1 MDLKMR
7 KSIKKIAATML
18 AATMVFGTFTTAF
31 GYTVEDVEVKNDD
44 GTTTTEK
51 QITDLEDGE
60 YIYLLAGNA
69 TGWEKGVKSPNS
81 VFAETDRKGVV
92 SFKLTAPAPTT
103 DETGKDNNEWMRRFS
118 ILGNYCDGDAY
129 VQGGWSR
136 MLLGEPNYKAND
148 SFTCLSA
155 IAIDNLEK
163 DTDVTV
169 YYDARTATVYI
180 EDAEG
185 NAVDYTVGW
194 VTNDRD
200 EKFYTVD
207 ELAAMKVD
215 DFKAQLS
222 ADRQADLDKV
232 AANTKLTYSLFDG
245 TYKANVEGL
254 ANYIKTG
261 TDYVK
266 KAEEDPTPEAPKAT
280 EAPTTTAA
288 PTTAAATTAANQAT
302 KTGDVAP
309 VALMVVLFAAVA
321 TVAVVAKKKEA

>member
-1 MDLKMR
+1 MR

-31 GYTVEDVEVKNDD
+31 GFTTEEVKNDD
-44 GTTTTEK
+44 GSTS
-51 QITDLEDGE
+51 QVISDLDDGE
-60 YIYLLAGNA
+60 YIYLLGGNA
-69 TGWEKGVKSPNS
+69 TGWNTKNPDAVLAK
-81 VFAETDRKGVV
+81 TDREGVV
-92 SFKLTAPAPTT
+92 SFKFTVPAPVI
-103 DETGKDNNEWMRRFS
+103 DEEGKDTNEYMRRFS
-118 ILGNYCDGDAY
+118 ILGNYCDGDDY

-148 SFTCLSA
+148 ELTCLTTLA
-155 IAIDNLEK
+155 VDNLEA
-163 DTDVTV
+163 DTEVTL
-169 YYDARTATVYI
+169 YYDTRTATVYI
-180 EDAEG
+180 EDADG

-200 EKFYTVD
+200 EKFYTID

-222 ADRQADLDKV
+222 ADRQADLDKI

-245 TYKANVEGL
+245 TYKANVEAL

-266 KAEEDPTPEAPKAT
+266 EAEEEPTT
-280 EAPTTTAA
+280 EAPTTEAATTAAPTTAA

-309 VALMVVLFAAVA
+309 IALMVVLFAAVA

>member
-31 GYTVEDVEVKNDD
+31 GFTTEEVKNDD
-44 GTTTTEK
+44 GSTS
-51 QITDLEDGE
+51 QVISDLDDGE

-69 TGWEKGVKSPNS
+69 TGWNTKNPDAVLAKTDKDGVL
-81 VFAETDRKGVV
+81 
-92 SFKLTAPAPTT
+92 SFKFTIPAT
-103 DETGKDNNEWMRRFS
+103 ENEWEKRFS
-118 ILGNYCDGDAY
+118 ILGNYCDGDDY
-129 VQGGWSR
+129 VQGAWSR

-148 SFTCLSA
+148 ELTCLTTLA
-155 IAIDNLEK
+155 VDNLEA
-163 DTDVTV
+163 DTEVTL
-169 YYDARTATVYI
+169 YYDTRTATVYI
-180 EDAEG
+180 EDADG

-194 VTNDRD
+194 LTNDRD
-200 EKFYTVD
+200 EKFYTID
-207 ELAAMKVD
+207 ELAAMTAD

-222 ADRQADLDKV
+222 AERQADLEKI
-232 AANTKLTYSLFDG
+232 AAKTTLTYSLFDG
-245 TYKANVEGL
+245 TYKANLEGL

-266 KAEEDPTPEAPKAT
+266 KAEEETPT
-280 EAPTTTAA
+280 EAPTTAA
-288 PTTAAATTAANQAT
+288 PTTAANQAT